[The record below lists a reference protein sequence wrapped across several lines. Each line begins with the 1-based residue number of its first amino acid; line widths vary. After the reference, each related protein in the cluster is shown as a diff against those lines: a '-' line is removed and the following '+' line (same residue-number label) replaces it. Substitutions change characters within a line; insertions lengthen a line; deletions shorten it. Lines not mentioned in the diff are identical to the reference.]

1 VKLVFTNTTPVD
13 AYRGAGRPEASFVI
27 ERLMDEAAHRLGLPP
42 QEIRQRN
49 FLRRED
55 YPTTTALGL
64 SIDCGD
70 HPALLEQALSKS
82 DWSGFSERQRHSLS
96 GGKYRGIGLSA
107 YLEIAGGSPSHM
119 ISAQG
124 GRGGSYES
132 ARVQV
137 IPSGG
142 VIVSVG
148 THSHGQSHE
157 TVFPRLVAE
166 RLGLDP
172 RHVQFVQGDTDRV
185 PVGRGT
191 FASRSLAIAGSAIV
205 TGLDRIM
212 EKMRVIAGELMEVRA
227 ADIVFEDGR
236 LAVRGTDRSLAF
248 ADVARAAYRLPKSLS
263 GRIAPGLDETA
274 FVEPPDWTF
283 PGGCHVVEVEVDPET
298 GVVQLMSVTAID
310 DVGNVIDPIIVEGQI
325 HGGLAQGLG
334 QAMMEEVIHDMGS
347 NQPLTGSFMDYA
359 LPRASNLISFASGT
373 CAVPTLRNPLGVKG
387 CAESG
392 TVGVP
397 AAFINAVINAL
408 RPLGVTDLAMPAT
421 PFRVWS
427 AINLAR
433 SRKI

>member
-1 VKLVFTNTTPVD
+1 
-13 AYRGAGRPEASFVI
+13 
-27 ERLMDEAAHRLGLPP
+27 
-42 QEIRQRN
+42 
-49 FLRRED
+49 
-55 YPTTTALGL
+55 
-64 SIDCGD
+64 
-70 HPALLEQALSKS
+70 
-82 DWSGFSERQRHSLS
+82 
-96 GGKYRGIGLSA
+96 
-107 YLEIAGGSPSHM
+107 
-119 ISAQG
+119 
-124 GRGGSYES
+124 
-132 ARVQV
+132 
-137 IPSGG
+137 
-142 VIVSVG
+142 
-148 THSHGQSHE
+148 
-157 TVFPRLVAE
+157 
-166 RLGLDP
+166 
-172 RHVQFVQGDTDRV
+172 VQFVQGDTDRV

-236 LAVRGTDRSLAF
+236 LAVRGTDRSIAF

-373 CAVPTLRNPLGVKG
+373 YAVPTLRNPLGVKG